1 MMMFEI
7 DADDARPIYRQIVD
21 EVHRNIAVGI
31 LKPDQP
37 LPAVRQLAA
46 RLRLNPNTVQ
56 HAYRQLAREGVVQI
70 RRGRGTFVARSAA
83 TPAEHDR
90 RRQALLAKRVAER
103 ALRDAYRHGLV
114 ASDLIAALREI
125 APRLR
130 ADGQ

>member
-1 MMMFEI
+1 MFEI
-7 DADDARPIYRQIVD
+7 DPDDARPIYRQLVD

-37 LPAVRQLAA
+37 LPAVRQLAT

-56 HAYRQLAREGVVQI
+56 HAYRQLAREGVVQV

-83 TPAEHDR
+83 APAQHDR

-114 ASDLIAALREI
+114 ASDLVDALREI

-130 ADGQ
+130 ADG

>member
-1 MMMFEI
+1 MFEI
-7 DADDARPIYRQIVD
+7 DPDDARPIYRQLVD

-31 LKPDQP
+31 LKPDEP

-56 HAYRQLAREGVVQI
+56 HAYRQLARDGVVQI

-83 TPAEHDR
+83 TPTGHDR
-90 RRQALLAKRVAER
+90 RRQGLLAKRVAER

-114 ASDLIAALREI
+114 ASDLIAALRDI

>member
-1 MMMFEI
+1 MFDI
-7 DADDARPIYRQIVD
+7 DPDDARPIYRQLVD
-21 EVHRNIAVGI
+21 EVHRTIAVGI
-31 LKPDQP
+31 LKPDEP

-70 RRGRGTFVARSAA
+70 RRGRGTFVARSVAA
-83 TPAEHDR
+83 PAGHDR
-90 RRQALLAKRVAER
+90 RRQGLLAKRVAER

-114 ASDLIAALREI
+114 ASDLIAALRDI

-130 ADGQ
+130 TDGQ

>member
-1 MMMFEI
+1 MFEI

>member
-1 MMMFEI
+1 MMFEI
-7 DADDARPIYRQIVD
+7 DPDDARPIYRQLVD

-31 LKPDQP
+31 LKADQP

-83 TPAEHDR
+83 APAEHDR
-90 RRQALLAKRVAER
+90 RRQTLLAKRVAER

-130 ADGQ
+130 ADG